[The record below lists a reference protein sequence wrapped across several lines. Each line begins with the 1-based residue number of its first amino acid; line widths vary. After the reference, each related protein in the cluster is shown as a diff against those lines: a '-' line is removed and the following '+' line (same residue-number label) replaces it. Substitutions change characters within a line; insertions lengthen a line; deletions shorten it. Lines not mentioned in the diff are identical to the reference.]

1 MNISRLLSSLPLIL
15 AWTLTLGC
23 STNVDATTE
32 EDPEES
38 APTGVDDAPLSEGAT
53 ALLREDPDEAGGS
66 TANSKLSA
74 DANSRLS
81 SGCTNYTTRWAN
93 DGCCTKTATRRRQ
106 QICIYGT
113 WYWTNKSECY
123 YPTSYCL

>member
-1 MNISRLLSSLPLIL
+1 MNMTRLLFTSILML
-15 AWTLTLGC
+15 AWTPTLGC
-23 STNVDATTE
+23 SNGMDTPSE
-32 EDPEES
+32 EDPEEL
-38 APTGVDDAPLSEGAT
+38 AAADLDNAPLSEGAT
-53 ALLREDPDEAGGS
+53 AILREDPDDAEHPS
-66 TANSKLSA
+66 ANSKLSS

-93 DGCCTKTATRRRQ
+93 NGCCTKTATRRTQ